1 MLGVGA
7 VVLKTSSN
15 VVSTKPTTN
24 TVGSIEE
31 SILSIRGLRVILDR
45 DLAEIYGVETK
56 VLNRAI
62 SRNRKRFPV
71 DFAFRLTRQEFTDLR
86 CQIGTSSS
94 AWGGSRYAP
103 LAFTEHGAIM
113 AANVLRSPRATE
125 MSVFVVRA
133 FVKMREHLL
142 SRAELEARL
151 TQIENV
157 LLAHDDNIREL
168 YRQIRPLLLPPP
180 DPPAKRIGFH
190 VRERKAAYRTP
201 RAR

>member
-1 MLGVGA
+1 M
-7 VVLKTSSN
+7 
-15 VVSTKPTTN
+15 STKPTTN

-113 AANVLRSPRATE
+113 AANVLRSPQANE

-190 VRERKAAYRTP
+190 VRERQAAYRTP
-201 RAR
+201 RVR